1 MDKELIA
8 VKRKLLYNIRIDKG
22 GNMEVILSPKYQ
34 VVIPKEVRRRL
45 KLKSGQRLQIIVRG
59 GTITLVP
66 DYPLEELRG
75 LFKGM
80 QTKGVREEGERI

>member
-1 MDKELIA
+1 
-8 VKRKLLYNIRIDKG
+8 LLYNINIDKG

-45 KLKSGQRLQIIVRG
+45 RLKSGQRLQVIVRG
-59 GTITLVP
+59 RTITLVP
-66 DYPLEELRG
+66 DYSLAELRG

-80 QTKGVREEGERI
+80 QTEGLREDGERI